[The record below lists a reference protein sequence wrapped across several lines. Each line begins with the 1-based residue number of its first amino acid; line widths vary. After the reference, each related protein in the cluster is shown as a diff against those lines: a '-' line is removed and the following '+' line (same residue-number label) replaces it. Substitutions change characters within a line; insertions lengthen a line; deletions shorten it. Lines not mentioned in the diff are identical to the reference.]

1 MRDAIVYVH
10 ELDRLETE
18 LHQCRTYCGLYDLRV
33 VEYTTGDRA
42 HAIAE
47 ARRRGAVLVTTTV
60 TNLGDTVHAVAK
72 AASVVDVVSIR
83 EGIDSTTAMGRLVM
97 NVLTTVHQYYIETGD
112 NHANQ

>member
-42 HAIAE
+42 H
-47 ARRRGAVLVTTTV
+47 